1 MKIEKERQERFI
13 ADEKARKAREELYQK
28 RE

>member
-13 ADEKARKAREELYQK
+13 ADEKARKAREELY
-28 RE
+28 